1 MQQFS
6 LFNTSR
12 DHITLVRMV
21 KGKMR
26 YYLLAIDHSLFGDFI
41 LEKIYG
47 GMGNKNPTRV
57 LREYY
62 FSWIEAKE
70 KMEKILHTKQKKGYA
85 PYQNV
90 IMIERSIIIKY

>member
-1 MQQFS
+1 MTQLTFFQ
-6 LFNTSR
+6 TAR
-12 DHITLVRMV
+12 DNVTLVRIV

-47 GMGNKNPTRV
+47 GMGNNKPTRV

-62 FSWIEAKE
+62 ASWIEAKE
-70 KMEKILHTKQKKGYA
+70 RLAIVVFAKKKKGYK
-85 PYQNV
+85 PL
-90 IMIERSIIIKY
+90 

>member
-1 MQQFS
+1 MTQLT
-6 LFNTSR
+6 LFQTAR

-26 YYLLAIDHSLFGDFI
+26 YYLLAIDHNLFGDFI

-47 GMGNKNPTRV
+47 GMGNSKPTRT

-62 FSWIEAKE
+62 ASWIEAKE
-70 KMEKILHTKQKKGYA
+70 RLEILACVKKKKGYK
-85 PYQNV
+85 PLV
-90 IMIERSIIIKY
+90 PKI